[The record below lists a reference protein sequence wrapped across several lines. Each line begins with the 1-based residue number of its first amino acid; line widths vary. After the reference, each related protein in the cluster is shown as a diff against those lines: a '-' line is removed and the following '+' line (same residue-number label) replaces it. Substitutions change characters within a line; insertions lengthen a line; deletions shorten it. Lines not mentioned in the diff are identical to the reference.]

1 LQREANHSLYVI
13 LLSLVI
19 VFFALGSLLVLSSDT
34 AETAFF
40 GFRIQHIGQPFVGGL
55 WFLFTMDV
63 CGYPIKKKPAVAF
76 LMALPVI
83 MVFGVTTGDPLGLF
97 VRELTYGENGFLPFV
112 AGDFTLLYSAGLV
125 HVYGFNLVSGILI
138 GYKLFR
144 PANRTK
150 SRLLIHLFTG
160 LLPAAIGLSALIFN
174 IPYRREAI
182 STSLCVSSVILN
194 LYLLKTGA
202 FRIVAKAKYQLFESV
217 QDGIVI
223 INGHNEYMDS
233 NDKAKQIFPILG
245 ETKPGT
251 PVAKINGGLPVFS
264 RAEEKGGKF
273 TVSIDGKPRHY
284 STTWSELLE
293 DHQYIGS
300 TLMIYDV
307 TDTVSLLNDLQ
318 KAIEEASAANQAK
331 SVFLAN
337 MSHEIRTPMNSIM
350 GFAELAAEKA
360 VSPHVKEYIGKI
372 TDSTKWLLHIIN
384 DILDISK
391 IESGKMELE
400 SVPFDLYGIFT
411 RCQSV
416 IHPNV
421 AEKGLDLRV
430 YAEAPAGK
438 RLLGDPV
445 RLYQALMNLLS
456 NAVKFTNSGTVKMSS
471 AISNSSD
478 DKVTVYFEIKDSGIG
493 MSAEQIDKIFES
505 FMQADSSTT
514 RNYGGT
520 GLGLTIAKNIVHLMG
535 GKLSVE
541 SAPGEGSAFSFEITF
556 ETTEETTGAVLEYN
570 EVNTIEKPYFEG
582 RILIC
587 EDNSMN
593 QRVIC
598 DHLERVGLLSVV
610 AENGKIGVEM
620 VKERA
625 QNGQPPF
632 DMIFMDIFMPVM
644 DGIEASEKIT
654 ALGTGTPIVAMTA
667 NVMSGELENY
677 KKCGIDDCVGKP
689 FTTQE
694 LWRCLAKYLNPVRFS
709 AVKDAGQNRENADLQ
724 KKLRVKFVKDNQTTY
739 AKIKKAVEAGDTA
752 LAHRLA
758 HTLKSNAGQIGK
770 NALQNAAAE
779 AEGLLKDEIIPAT
792 GLLDSLEAELDSVL
806 AELRTASC
814 ESGAEAEAG
823 DLDAGRVLA
832 LFEKLEPMLEN
843 INPECVE
850 LAGEIR
856 AVPGGER
863 LARQIEDY
871 NFESA
876 ARILAELKKS
886 WV

>member
-1 LQREANHSLYVI
+1 MI

-19 VFFALGSLLVLSSDT
+19 AFFALGSLLVLGSKT

-40 GFRIQHIGQPFVGGL
+40 GFRIQHIGQPFIGGL

-63 CGYPIKKKPAVAF
+63 CGYQIKKKPAVLL

-83 MVFGVTTGDPLGLF
+83 MAFGVTAGDPFGLF
-97 VRELTYGENGFLPFV
+97 IRSLEYGENGFLPFV
-112 AGDFTLLYSAGLV
+112 TGDFTLLYNAGLA
-125 HVYGFNLVSGILI
+125 HIYGFNILSGILI
-138 GYKLFR
+138 GYKLFK
-144 PANRTK
+144 PAGQTK
-150 SRLLIHLFTG
+150 NRLLIHFFTG
-160 LLPAAIGLSALIFN
+160 LLPAALGIAAIALN
-174 IPYRREAI
+174 IPYKREAI
-182 STSLCVSSVILN
+182 STALCVSSVILN

-223 INGHNEYMDS
+223 INRRDEYMDS
-233 NDKAKQIFPILG
+233 NDKAKQIFPILAQ
-245 ETKPGT
+245 TKPGT
-251 PVAKINGGLPVFS
+251 PVAKIKGGLPVFS
-264 RAEEKGGKF
+264 RANGKGSKF
-273 TVSIDGKPRHY
+273 TVSIDNSPRHY

-293 DHQYIGS
+293 DRQYIGS

-307 TDTVSLLNDLQ
+307 TDTVSLLNDL
-318 KAIEEASAANQAK
+318 KTRSAELESAMKDAEAANRAK
-331 SVFLAN
+331 SAFLAN

-350 GFAELAAEKA
+350 GFAELAEEK
-360 VSPHVKEYIGKI
+360 VISPQAKEYLGKI
-372 TDSTKWLLHIIN
+372 TDSTKWLLNIIN

-416 IHPNV
+416 IHPNA

-430 YAEAPAGK
+430 YAEAPAGR

-471 AISNSSD
+471 AIVADSSD

-493 MSAEQIDKIFES
+493 MNPEQIDKIFES
-505 FMQADSSTT
+505 FTQADSSTT
-514 RNYGGT
+514 RNFGGT
-520 GLGLTIAKNIVHLMG
+520 GLGLSIVKNIVELMG

-541 SAPGEGSAFSFEITF
+541 SAPGAGSTFSFELTF
-556 ETTEETTGAVLEYN
+556 DTIEAVGPVLEHN
-570 EVNTIEKPYFEG
+570 EINTIEKPCFEG
-582 RILIC
+582 QILVC
-587 EDNSMN
+587 EDNPMN

-598 DHLERVGLLSVV
+598 EHLERVGLHSVI
-610 AENGKIGVEM
+610 AENGKTGVEM

-644 DGIEASEKIT
+644 DGIDAAEKIT
-654 ALGTGTPIVAMTA
+654 ALETGAPIVAMTA
-667 NVMSGELENY
+667 NVMGGELENY
-677 KKCGIDDCVGKP
+677 RKSGMNDCVGKP

-694 LWRCLAKYLNPVRFS
+694 LWRCLLKYLTPVKFS
-709 AVKDAGQNRENADLQ
+709 VVKDADLKRENDDLQ
-724 KKLRVKFVKDNQTTY
+724 KKLRIKFFKDNQNTY
-739 AKIKKAVEAGDTA
+739 LKIKKAAEAGDME

-770 NALQNAAAE
+770 TALQNAAAE
-779 AEGLLKDEIIPAT
+779 AERLLKDKIIPAP
-792 GLLDSLEAELDSVL
+792 GQLDFLETELSSVL
-806 AELRTASC
+806 AELQAAAR
-814 ESGAEAEAG
+814 ESGPEAKAA
-823 DLDAGRVLA
+823 DFLDADRVAA
-832 LFEKLEPMLEN
+832 LFAKLEAMLEN

-850 LAGEIR
+850 LLDELR
-856 AVPGGER
+856 AVPGSER
-863 LARQIEDY
+863 LAQQIEDY
-871 NFESA
+871 DFESA
-876 ARILAELKKS
+876 ARILAELKKG
-886 WV
+886 WL